1 VTAEWWVPVALVLLA
16 GLDGAFAGFR
26 SSCGRTGLIRHRRE
40 DVRAHLRG
48 LATAA
53 LLLGPVAALV
63 LADVLVH
70 PPRWADYLV
79 AGRAMLALYLPFGA
93 IVLAALA
100 GYAVLGWRWR
110 FLAGA
115 LILGPFTFA
124 RPFVAVGGLV
134 LAARAGAGVT
144 VLAAATA
151 AVIAALAVEPVLDR
165 RWVAAARRRPPTLP
179 TGTASPR

>member
-1 VTAEWWVPVALVLLA
+1 VTSAWWVPVALVVLA
-16 GLDGAFAGFR
+16 ALDGAFAGFR

-53 LLLGPVAALV
+53 LLLGPVAAVV
-63 LADVLVH
+63 LADVLAH
-70 PPRWADYLV
+70 PPRWEDYLV

-93 IVLAALA
+93 TVLAALA
-100 GYAVLGWRWR
+100 GYAVLSWRRR
-110 FLAGA
+110 FLASA

-124 RPFVAVGGLV
+124 RPFVAVAGIV
-134 LAARAGAGVT
+134 LAARAGAGLT
-144 VLAAATA
+144 VLAVATT
-151 AVIAALAVEPVLDR
+151 AVIGALAVEPVLDR
-165 RWVAAARRRPPTLP
+165 RWVAAARRRPPGLP